1 MFGTVQSLLTLLVT
15 MAPVPITKPMEP
27 SAFIGACRDQE
38 KALATFFSDDA
49 VWRPERKDAL
59 LVRLQVAGLVRPKA
73 IIPRLLAHLDYRD
86 EAYDKHKRPPS
97 PELRYPVYGAL
108 KKYGAAAIPDLI
120 THLKRDDPIA
130 DDRKASIEAYL
141 SALLLIEL
149 SDDQDIG
156 KSMAR
161 RRIRYE
167 IDRFPKAD
175 FPRRKALLTDPIL
188 Q

>member
-1 MFGTVQSLLTLLVT
+1 MFVSIQSLLTLLVT

-27 SAFIGACRDQE
+27 TAFIGACRDQE
-38 KALATFFSDDA
+38 KALATFFSDVA
-49 VWRPERKDAL
+49 VWRPERKDEL
-59 LVRLQVAGLVRPKA
+59 LVRLQVAGVVRPKA
-73 IIPRLLAHLDYRD
+73 IVPRLLAHLDYRD
-86 EAYDKHKRPPS
+86 DAYDINKRLPI

-175 FPRRKALLTDPIL
+175 FPQLKAVLDHPIL
-188 Q
+188 K